1 MKNTIYEIQAQSMF
15 CNELMIRLNNDVQKA
30 KVEYGA
36 VVGHT
41 RMMIDIIRLRRE
53 LNKLRHMLN
62 PWE

>member
-1 MKNTIYEIQAQSMF
+1 MKYTIYEIQAQSMF
-15 CNELMIRLNNDVQKA
+15 CNELMIRVNNDVQKA
-30 KVEYGA
+30 KEEYGA